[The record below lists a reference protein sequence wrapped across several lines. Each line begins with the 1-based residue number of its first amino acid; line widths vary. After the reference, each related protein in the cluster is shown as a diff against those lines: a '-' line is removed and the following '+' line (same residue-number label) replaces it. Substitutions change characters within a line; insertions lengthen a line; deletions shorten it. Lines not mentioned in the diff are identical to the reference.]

1 MYLKFATVLV
11 LIFFTKGKSAYSQK
25 TASTNYYASLKI
37 PDASQVWYNNTDQPE
52 SDGSPAALPEPLG
65 FIGDN
70 YQRFYIHFI
79 SVKKST
85 ANPYQYIVT
94 GKTKVKENICL
105 FSGTINIVKASLFKK
120 QVGEKY
126 KLGFAEC
133 TILFYEDSMQKFAGF
148 FKGKLTSKFYL
159 DERNQLF
166 YDDLEVGADG
176 YYNNQCEAV
185 WTSYTTRKTKK
196 CNWGDYRIPQ
206 SKALD
211 SGDGEFAVNK
221 KYDLFGWK
229 NYRIAWSDD
238 PWVKGTGQAREAE
251 NKHWWE

>member
-1 MYLKFATVLV
+1 MQVKLTVL
-11 LIFFTKGKSAYSQK
+11 FFFSSLMLVQTGYSQK
-25 TASTNYYASLKI
+25 KVSTDYYAAVKKADLSKLWFNDEK
-37 PDASQVWYNNTDQPE
+37 QPE
-52 SDGSPAALPEPLG
+52 NDSISVTLPEPLG
-65 FIGDN
+65 FIGEN

-79 SVKKST
+79 SVKKSA

-94 GKTKVKENICL
+94 GKTKVKENISS
-105 FSGTINIVKASLFKK
+105 FSGIINVVKAGIYKK
-120 QVGEKY
+120 QVDKSY
-126 KLGFAEC
+126 KQGFVEC
-133 TILFYEDSMQKFAGF
+133 NVIFYEDSLQKSAGF
-148 FKGKLTSKFYL
+148 FKGKLTSNFFL
-159 DERNQLF
+159 DERNLVW
-166 YDDLEVGADG
+166 YDDIELGADG
-176 YYNNQCEAV
+176 FFNNQCEAI
-185 WTSYTTRKTKK
+185 WTSYKTLKSKK

-238 PWVKGTGQAREAE
+238 PWVKGTGQPREAE

>member
-1 MYLKFATVLV
+1 MKLRVAAIFAFIALVLV
-11 LIFFTKGKSAYSQK
+11 HTGYSQK
-25 TASTNYYASLKI
+25 AISKDYYADIKKTN
-37 PDASQVWYNNTDQPE
+37 ASKLWYNDMSVPE
-52 SDGSPAALPEPLG
+52 NDSISVTLPEPLG

-79 SVKKST
+79 SVKKSKV
-85 ANPYQYIVT
+85 NPYQYFVS
-94 GKTKVKENICL
+94 GKTKVKEIISG
-105 FSGTINIVKASLFKK
+105 FSGTINVVKAGIYKK
-120 QVGEKY
+120 QIDENY
-126 KLGFAEC
+126 KQGSVEC
-133 TILFYEDSMQKFAGF
+133 NIIFYEDSLQKSTGF
-148 FKGKLTSKFYL
+148 FKGKLISKFFL
-159 DERNQLF
+159 DERNLVW
-166 YDDLEVGADG
+166 YDDIELGADG
-176 YYNNQCEAV
+176 YFNNQCEAV
-185 WTSYTTRKTKK
+185 WTSYKTSKSKK